1 MSASEDIFD
10 ACMARLSS
18 VELPLLQSELKHA
31 VEDFFRYSTAWRQ
44 GMEIKLIAGKTKYL
58 VTTPHPLVRV
68 ESIIAAG
75 TSVGEQFATTAYDS
89 ALMSGQSR
97 LVFEPPS
104 SVRLH
109 VAPTEDGVLSF
120 DVVLVPSS
128 YEAIPEQ
135 TLARHREAL
144 TDALLAR
151 LCGMP
156 GKPWSSEKL
165 TAYHATKARNRAN
178 DAKRQAERGY
188 GGPSWSF
195 PPFA

>member
-10 ACMARLSS
+10 SCMSRLSG
-18 VELPLLQSELKHA
+18 VELPLLQGELKHA
-31 VEDFFRYSTAWRQ
+31 VEEFFRTSTAWRQ
-44 GMEIKLIAGKTKYL
+44 AIEIKLLAGKTKYM

-68 ESIIAAG
+68 ESVIDTG
-75 TSVGEQFATTAYDS
+75 TSSGARYATTAYDS
-89 ALMSGQSR
+89 KLMTGSSR
-97 LVFEPPS
+97 LVFEPPTT
-104 SVRLH
+104 VRLH
-109 VAPTEDGVLSF
+109 VAPTEDGLLSF

-135 TLARHREAL
+135 VLARHREAL
-144 TDALLAR
+144 THGLLSR

-165 TAYHATKARNRAN
+165 TAYHARKAANMAN
-178 DAKRQAERGY
+178 DAKRQVERGY
-188 GGPSWSF
+188 GGPSWTF